1 MMRFFKLVIELP
13 DKGKVWINLPQIL
26 KMEKTPDGHY
36 FLYLVNGE
44 MFELDHSTARMVEN
58 YFEGR

>member
-1 MMRFFKLVIELP
+1 MREFKLVLELP
-13 DKGKVWINLPQIL
+13 DKTKVWINIPQML

-36 FLYLVNGE
+36 FLYLVNGDMYE
-44 MFELDHSTARMVEN
+44 IDHKTARMVEN

>member
-1 MMRFFKLVIELP
+1 MRSFKLVIDLP
-13 DKGKVWINLPQIL
+13 DGSKVWINLPQML
-26 KMEKTPDGHY
+26 KMEKTPDGQY

-44 MFELDHSTARMVEN
+44 MFKIDHSTTRMIEN

>member
-1 MMRFFKLVIELP
+1 MRPFKLVLDLP
-13 DKGKVWINLPQIL
+13 NGEKVWINLMQML
-26 KMEKTPDGHY
+26 KMKKTPDDRY

-44 MFELDHSTARMVEN
+44 VYEINHRTARQVEN

>member
-1 MMRFFKLVIELP
+1 MRSFKLVLP
-13 DKGKVWINLPQIL
+13 MPDGSKVWINIPQML
-26 KMEKTPDGHY
+26 KMEKTPDGQY

-44 MFELDHSTARMVEN
+44 MFHIDHKTASMIEN

>member
-1 MMRFFKLVIELP
+1 MRSFKLVIDLVN
-13 DKGKVWINLPQIL
+13 GSKVWINIPQML

-36 FLYLVNGE
+36 FIYLVNGE
-44 MFELDHSTARMVEN
+44 MYEIDHRTASMVEN

>member
-1 MMRFFKLVIELP
+1 MRSFKLVLTMP
-13 DKGKVWINLPQIL
+13 DGTKVWINIPQML

-44 MFELDHSTARMVEN
+44 KFLIDHGTARTIEN
-58 YFEGR
+58 YFEG

>member
-1 MMRFFKLVIELP
+1 MRSFKLVLP
-13 DKGKVWINLPQIL
+13 MPDGSKVWINIPQML
-26 KMEKTPDGHY
+26 KMEKTPDGQY

-44 MFELDHSTARMVEN
+44 MFRIDHKTASMVEN

>member
-1 MMRFFKLVIELP
+1 MRNFKLVLTMP
-13 DKGKVWINLPQIL
+13 DGAKVWINIPQML
-26 KMEKTPDGHY
+26 KMEKTPDGQY

-44 MFELDHSTARMVEN
+44 MFRIDHKTASMVEN

>member
-1 MMRFFKLVIELP
+1 MRDFKLVLDLP
-13 DKGKVWINLPQIL
+13 TGGKVWINVPQIL
-26 KMEKTPDGHY
+26 KMEKTADGHY

-44 MFELDHSTARMVEN
+44 MYEISHRNASMVEN